1 MTTEATTAEAYDLEK
16 AAIGGVLL
24 EPDKF
29 PILSG
34 ILDVSDFYDVQMQ
47 KVYRACLE
55 MSQFGI
61 EIGFYQVAEYLR
73 GIPFDALMG
82 LYDAALPGSMEYLCR
97 TIKDYA
103 RRREAQKT
111 LVQSIE
117 TLGAPGV
124 DLAEQWEYLSTDF
137 VKLLREDTS
146 IISASNQVIATMKRM
161 DSQTGGEFIKVGFRK
176 IDEITGGAQRGE
188 EWVIAGRT
196 STGKS
201 SFAGMVALNM
211 AAAGETIAYVPVE
224 GSAHALMCR
233 FLAQKTG
240 IDLRAI
246 RSGKLTPIEFAKLT
260 HAAGV
265 LGGYP
270 LSIIEETK
278 WAKIRANIQL
288 LKMREP
294 KLAAVFIDYLGL
306 IEVGRNYRE
315 REREVAFL
323 SADIKRLAKELDV
336 AMFSLVQINRQSE
349 NRKDHRPLI
358 SDLRESGAIEQD
370 ADVILLLY
378 RPAMYEESRD
388 EKLTEVNIGKA
399 RDSATGSVNLS
410 FEKNCVRFVERTE

>member
-1 MTTEATTAEAYDLEK
+1 MTTEATAEAYDLEK
-16 AAIGGVLL
+16 AALGGVLL

-34 ILDVSDFYDVQMQ
+34 MLDVSDFYDSQMQ
-47 KVYRACLE
+47 KIYKACLE
-55 MSQFGI
+55 MNQSGTD
-61 EIGFYQVAEYLR
+61 IGFYEISQHLN
-73 GIPFDALMG
+73 GMPWDTLSN

-97 TIKDYA
+97 QIKDFS

-111 LVQSIE
+111 LINSIE
-117 TLGAPGV
+117 TLGAPGI

-146 IISASNQVIATMKRM
+146 IISAQSQVVKTMKKM
-161 DSQTGGEFIKVGFRK
+161 DSQESGEFIRTGFRE
-176 IDEITGGAQRGE
+176 IDDIIGGAQRGE

-196 STGKS
+196 SMGKS
-201 SFAGMVALNM
+201 SFAGNIALKL
-211 AAAGETIAYVPVE
+211 AQAGETVAYVPVE
-224 GSAHALMCR
+224 GSAHELMCR
-233 FLAQKTG
+233 FLAQYTG
-240 IDLRAI
+240 IDLRSI
-246 RSGKLTPIEFAKLT
+246 RTARLTPNDFTKLA

-265 LGGYP
+265 LGSYP

-288 LKMREP
+288 LKMRDP
-294 KLAAVFIDYLGL
+294 KLSAVFIDYLGL
-306 IEVGRNYRE
+306 IEVARNFRE

-323 SADIKRLAKELDV
+323 SADIKRLAKELNV
-336 AMFSLVQINRQSE
+336 VMFSLVQINRQSE

-378 RPAMYEESRD
+378 RPAVYNESRD
-388 EKLTEVNIGKA
+388 EKLTEVCIGKA
-399 RDSATGSVNLS
+399 RNASTGSAELS
-410 FEKNCVRFVERTE
+410 FEKNCVRFTERNG